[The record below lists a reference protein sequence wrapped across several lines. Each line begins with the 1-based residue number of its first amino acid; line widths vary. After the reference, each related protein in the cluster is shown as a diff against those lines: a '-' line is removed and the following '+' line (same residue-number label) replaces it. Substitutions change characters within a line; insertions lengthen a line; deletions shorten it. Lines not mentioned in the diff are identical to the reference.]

1 MREGREGRRSAGAS
15 TCKERNKKM
24 PPPDYGL
31 VPETRDVCEF
41 NRALSYGESGSDV
54 GCLQRHLCREGWLDE
69 ESLRSASTA
78 YFGDATMRAVTA
90 WQKRAGIVLPRESDY
105 GFFGPSSIGHY
116 EWRVGKRE
124 TDPITGSNRTEL
136 REKKAMAEREAR
148 ARQTAEL
155 KKAATVKLPLRR
167 LDPLYYA
174 DKASQRAPFL
184 ATVFAAGFVVG
195 RAFPGDK
202 PKGK

>member
-1 MREGREGRRSAGAS
+1 
-15 TCKERNKKM
+15 M
-24 PPPDYGL
+24 PPLDYGV

-41 NRALSYGESGSDV
+41 NRSLSYGASGADV
-54 GCLQRHLCREGWLDE
+54 GCLQRHLCREGWLDDD
-69 ESLRSASTA
+69 SLGNASTA

-116 EWRVGKRE
+116 EWRVGRRE
-124 TDPITGSNRTEL
+124 TDPITGSTRTEL
-136 REKKAMAEREAR
+136 REKKAAAEREAR
-148 ARQTAEL
+148 ARQQ
-155 KKAATVKLPLRR
+155 AAAKQAGTVKLPLRR
-167 LDPLYYA
+167 LEPVYYA
-174 DKASQRAPFL
+174 DKVSQRMPFL

-202 PKGK
+202 PGGRGGK